1 MPYSII
7 TIHDSV
13 GFATELECFLLCP
26 AILRRQPKVKIFLQV
41 SEKHL
46 WPPNTSRTCTCSV
59 RKMSRISYLCHTWQ
73 LLSACFSLYH
83 YTWTTKGRIKTSHS
97 LCEYKQANFPYYW
110 KLLDVKSKTR
120 MWPFFLFRY
129 CCLGP
134 SFLRTSRV
142 YLHGH
147 TRSHDPESQSFS
159 HVLLLCVFR
168 TFF

>member
-1 MPYSII
+1 MPYSIV

-41 SEKHL
+41 PEKHL

-97 LCEYKQANFPYYW
+97 LCEYKQANFPIIENSLMFNL
-110 KLLDVKSKTR
+110 KLGCDIFFVSLLLFR
-120 MWPFFLFRY
+120 PFFLKDIS
-129 CCLGP
+129 CL
-134 SFLRTSRV
+134 LTRT
-142 YLHGH
+142 H
-147 TRSHDPESQSFS
+147 
-159 HVLLLCVFR
+159 
-168 TFF
+168 